1 MKIVGNFPARNWI
14 KAWLKSGVMEEYQFT
29 KTTVGT
35 PQGGVISPLL
45 LNIALHGMEDILNI
59 TYDKYDHLHPKSEY
73 ALVKYADDCVPRV
86 QRKLHEAISVN

>member
-1 MKIVGNFPARNWI
+1 
-14 KAWLKSGVMEEYQFT
+14 MEEYQFT

-73 ALVKYADDCVPRV
+73 ALVKYADDFCHLCKSESSCIKAKQIINDWLNIR
-86 QRKLHEAISVN
+86 